1 MTFQTNS
8 NQKTASVTTLT
19 SEQMDQKSKENKI
32 LKIKKTTS

>member
-19 SEQMDQKSKENKI
+19 SEQMDQKSKENKM